1 MTAVDEI
8 STPAS
13 SNHTFLSAFCLY
25 VGIPGVVGIAIGG
38 MVGEGG
44 LTGVIRGVFTGRR
57 GMGFCT

>member
-1 MTAVDEI
+1 M
-8 STPAS
+8 
-13 SNHTFLSAFCLY
+13 Y